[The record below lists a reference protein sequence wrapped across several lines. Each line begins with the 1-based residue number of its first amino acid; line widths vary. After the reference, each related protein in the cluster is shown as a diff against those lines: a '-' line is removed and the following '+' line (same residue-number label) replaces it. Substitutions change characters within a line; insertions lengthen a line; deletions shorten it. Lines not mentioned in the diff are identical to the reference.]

1 MNSDLEQRCHVLTQQ
16 LEISQLAVK
25 ELQSNA
31 DQVTSLEGVT
41 EQLSREVKASEQRAD
56 QLSQVDC
63 MASSVCVCIV
73 FPVVS
78 DSLVVMLV
86 QECDRVTR
94 ELAIKSS
101 QIHTLQVTL

>member
-56 QLSQVDC
+56 QLSQVQC
-63 MASSVCVCIV
+63 TSASLVCVCV
-73 FPVVS
+73 YVCVCGRADQLSQVHRLPQCVCGVSCSPV
-78 DSLVVMLV
+78 
-86 QECDRVTR
+86 
-94 ELAIKSS
+94 
-101 QIHTLQVTL
+101 IHLW